1 MMMPIST
8 LQNVKPQTFRAPRA
22 VPSEAPHQSTD
33 VALKRA
39 SAASRSGPQRL
50 AALLSGISRN
60 NSYEGRDP
68 LLIPDSLTSGFV
80 AELLGARVSDLAEWL
95 LELEHQGLV
104 TQGEAGGLRLTN
116 VRALDGLS
124 DLD

>member
-8 LQNVKPQTFRAPRA
+8 LQNLKPQTFRAPRA
-22 VPSEAPHQSTD
+22 MPSEAPHQSTD

-68 LLIPDSLTSGFV
+68 LLIPDSLTSGSSRSCW
-80 AELLGARVSDLAEWL
+80 EQGCPTWLSGSSSWSIRVS
-95 LELEHQGLV
+95 
-104 TQGEAGGLRLTN
+104 
-116 VRALDGLS
+116 
-124 DLD
+124 

>member
-8 LQNVKPQTFRAPRA
+8 LQNVTPQTFRAPRA
-22 VPSEAPHQSTD
+22 MPSEAPHQSTD

-50 AALLSGISRN
+50 AALLLGISRN

-68 LLIPDSLTSGFV
+68 RLIPDSLTSAFV
-80 AELLGARVSDLAEWL
+80 AGVLGGRVSDLAEWL
-95 LELEHQGLV
+95 LELEHHGLV
-104 TQGEAGGLRLTN
+104 TQGQAGGLRLTN
-116 VRALDGLS
+116 VPALEGLA